1 MNLNKPILTGW
12 QASKTAKFIRK
23 NAWFFRPIA
32 GEFMTMY
39 TLFFIYLPGA
49 FGMLYTEMPWTAVIF
64 IVTMT
69 HLIAS
74 IIFIEAALEGTNSA

>member
-1 MNLNKPILTGW
+1 
-12 QASKTAKFIRK
+12 
-23 NAWFFRPIA
+23 
-32 GEFMTMY
+32 MTMY